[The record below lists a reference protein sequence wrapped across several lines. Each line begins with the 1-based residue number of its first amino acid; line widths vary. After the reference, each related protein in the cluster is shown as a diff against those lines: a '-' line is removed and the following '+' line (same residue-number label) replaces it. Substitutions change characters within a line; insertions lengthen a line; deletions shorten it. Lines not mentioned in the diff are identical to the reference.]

1 MKKRTG
7 TVAAVVAAA
16 LFSVSAQAEDP
27 IRIGAI
33 NPYSGPLAL
42 YGDELA
48 RGYELAVNE
57 ANANGG
63 VLGRQVELIR
73 GDAANPQQAQSA
85 VTRLAEQ
92 EDVDAFIGTYISG
105 VANVASDS
113 ALRYE
118 KIYWDTNALA
128 ANLTERGLP
137 NFIRSGPYAGS
148 FARGSV
154 EAFRDFIAPRLGK
167 SPEDLT
173 VWLEHE
179 DSIYGTSI
187 AEIQKAA
194 LEEIGVT
201 VVGVG
206 GHSFRSVDLND
217 SILRAKAENPDVWIN
232 TGYVPD
238 TNLLLRT
245 ARTQEFEP
253 AAMMTV
259 GTGDTFETLDSVG
272 EEYLDGILVV
282 SYPRPDVAPEY
293 GPGSRD
299 FLEAYRAAYERD
311 PIAPQA
317 MTAYVGAQI
326 LLEAIEAAGSTDMHS
341 IREAAAAMDK
351 PMNTY
356 ANGFGVQ
363 FDDSMQNTRTPP
375 TVIQWQ
381 GGEQI
386 TVFPPEAASGEA
398 IDLGRP

>member
-1 MKKRTG
+1 MKTRT
-7 TVAAVVAAA
+7 TTTMSILVAAVFGASVQAA
-16 LFSVSAQAEDP
+16 DP

-48 RGYELAVNE
+48 RGYQLAVDE
-57 ANANGG
+57 ANAAGG
-63 VLGRQVELIR
+63 VLGREVALIR
-73 GDAANPQQAQSA
+73 GDAATPQQAQSA
-85 VTRLAEQ
+85 VTRLAE
-92 EDVDAFIGTYISG
+92 EEEVHAFIGTYISG
-105 VANVASDS
+105 VANVASD
-113 ALRYE
+113 AAMRYE
-118 KIYWDTNALA
+118 KLYWDTNALA
-128 ANLTERGLP
+128 TELTERGLP
-137 NFIRSGPYAGS
+137 NFIRSGPYAES
-148 FARGSV
+148 FALKSV
-154 EAFRDFIAPRLGK
+154 ETFRDFIAPRLDRD
-167 SPEDLT
+167 PEDLT

-187 AEIQKAA
+187 AEIQKTA
-194 LEEIGVT
+194 LEEMGVT

-217 SILRAKAENPDVWIN
+217 SILRAKSESPDVWIN

-245 ARTQEFEP
+245 ARSQEFEP

-272 EEYLDGILVV
+272 DEYLDGVLVV
-282 SYPRPDVAPEY
+282 SYPRPDVNPDY
-293 GPGSRD
+293 GPGALD
-299 FLEAYRAAYERD
+299 FLDAYRAEHDRD

-326 LLEAIEAAGSTDMHS
+326 LLEAIEAAGSTEMAAV
-341 IREAAAAMDK
+341 REAAAAMDK
-351 PMNTY
+351 PLNSY
-356 ANGFGVQ
+356 ANGFGVK
-363 FDDSMQNTRTPP
+363 FDDNMQNTRTPP

-381 GGEQI
+381 DGQQV